1 MKAVFPVALLTA
13 LVAAPAMA
21 QESRSTA
28 SPSLALSIASAVDAA
43 ASTLAAD
50 DQTPAAPAAAPDTPP
65 APDSA
70 AQTAAFFKE
79 TEVSGFVDMYYGYNF
94 NKVNPQLRNFDVT
107 HNSFSLNLAEVA
119 LEKKPTSDSRSGFR
133 IDLDYGP
140 TAAIVAGSEGNAAS
154 TTIFQN
160 VQQAYVSYLA
170 PTGTGLQIDAG
181 KFVTPAG
188 YEVIESKDNWNYSR
202 SLLFALAIPYDHM
215 GVRVSYSP
223 TDKVTL
229 AGYVVNGWNN
239 SVDNNTGKT
248 VIGSVTFKPTGAFT
262 FIENYIGG
270 TEATAPASGM
280 RNLSD
285 TVLTYTATKAVSLAG
300 NFDYGKDSA
309 TSQTWWGGAAYLRY
323 QVNDVVAITPRFE
336 YLNDKDGFMTGVS
349 QKPMEGTVTL
359 EFKDKSGV
367 TLRAE
372 YRHDMSDQSFFTKDT
387 GATSKSQDTVTAGLI
402 YAFSTKNP

>member
-1 MKAVFPVALLTA
+1 MKTVFPVVLLTA
-13 LVAAPAMA
+13 MAAAPAMA
-21 QESRSTA
+21 QESQMKG

-43 ASTLAAD
+43 ASTLATEPSAAAD
-50 DQTPAAPAAAPDTPP
+50 DQAPAAAPDP
-65 APDSA
+65 AA
-70 AQTAAFFKE
+70 ATATFFKM
-79 TEVSGFVDMYYGYNF
+79 TEISGFVDMYYGYNF

-107 HNSFSLNLAEVA
+107 HNSLSLNLAEVA
-119 LEKKPTSDSRSGFR
+119 IEKKPTADSRSGFR

-140 TAAIVAGSEGNAAS
+140 TSAIVAGSEGNAAS

-170 PTGTGLQIDAG
+170 PAGTGLQIDAG

-229 AGYVVNGWNN
+229 AGYLVNGWNN
-239 SVDNNTGKT
+239 SLDNNSGKT
-248 VIGSVTFKPTGAFT
+248 VIGSITFKPTSAFT

-270 TEATAPASGM
+270 TEATAPATGM

-285 TVLTYTATKAVSLAG
+285 TVVSYTASKAVSLAG
-300 NFDYGKDSA
+300 NFDYGTDSA
-309 TSQTWWGGAAYLRY
+309 TSQTWWGAAGYLRY

-336 YLNDKDGFMTGVS
+336 YLNDKDGFMTGAS
-349 QKPMEGTVTL
+349 QKPMEGTITF

-387 GATSKSQDTVTAGLI
+387 GATSKSQDTVTVGLL